1 MKLSFPAARVS
12 AALILASLVGLQS
25 GCLIVAA
32 GAAGAGT
39 VAYIRGGLEASLEG
53 RYDSV
58 VAAANEAVADLQ
70 FARISENK
78 DALTALI
85 VASTADDKKIDIT
98 VTKVSANISRVEI
111 RVGVFGDEFV
121 SVSILDR
128 IKANL

>member
-85 VASTADDKKIDIT
+85 VARTADDKKIDIT
-98 VTKVSANISRVEI
+98 VTKVSANLSMVEI

>member
-39 VAYIRGGLEASLEG
+39 VAYIRGGHEASLEG

-85 VASTADDKKIDIT
+85 VARTADDKKIDIT
-98 VTKVSANISRVEI
+98 VTKVSANLSRVEI

-121 SVSILDR
+121 SVSIPDR

>member
-12 AALILASLVGLQS
+12 AALILASLVGRQS
-25 GCLIVAA
+25 GRLIVAA

-85 VASTADDKKIDIT
+85 VARTADDKKIDIT
-98 VTKVSANISRVEI
+98 VTKVSANLSRVEI

>member
-85 VASTADDKKIDIT
+85 VARTADDKKIEIT
-98 VTKVSANISRVEI
+98 VTKVSANLSRVEI

>member
-85 VASTADDKKIDIT
+85 VARTADDKKIDIT
-98 VTKVSANISRVEI
+98 VTKVSANLSRVEI
-111 RVGVFGDEFV
+111 RVGVFGDELV

-128 IKANL
+128 IKANI